1 MYRAERLDGK
11 GNIEGYYVYDGA
23 HGILNLDPKNPLV
36 KIVKYETLEIY
47 LFGEWRLV
55 SELEKPCEWKCVK
68 LSETNEFILY
78 DTKCNESNI
87 WLDESVEKL
96 AYKFCPYCGHLIKE
110 V

>member
-36 KIVKYETLEIY
+36 KIVKHETLEIY

-55 SELEKPCEWKCVK
+55 SELE
-68 LSETNEFILY
+68 
-78 DTKCNESNI
+78 TKY
-87 WLDESVEKL
+87 KL
-96 AYKFCPYCGHLIKE
+96 AE